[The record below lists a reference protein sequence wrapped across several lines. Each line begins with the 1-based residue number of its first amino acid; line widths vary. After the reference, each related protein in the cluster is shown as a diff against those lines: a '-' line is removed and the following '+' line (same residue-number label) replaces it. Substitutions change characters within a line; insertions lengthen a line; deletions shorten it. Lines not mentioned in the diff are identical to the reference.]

1 MIMKN
6 MEDFKP
12 AASFFFLTPFYDFLC
27 ELMGF
32 GRSFKLKVI
41 DLLSIKGFEKI
52 LDIGCGTGT
61 LIIEVKKRY
70 PNTEILGIDPDEEIL
85 KIAGKKLKKSKVSA
99 KLIKAYAQALPF
111 PDSTFD
117 LAVSTLI
124 FHHLKTD
131 VKKKSI
137 KEIYR
142 VLKKR
147 GRFLL
152 IDFGQ
157 PKTLLSKILLKVGA
171 FFEGKENMEANL
183 KGKLPLFLEGAGF
196 EIKKANLYFRGIQFL
211 EARK

>member
-1 MIMKN
+1 MKN

-70 PNTEILGIDPDEEIL
+70 PKAEILGIDPDEGVL
-85 KIAGKKLKKSKVSA
+85 KIAEKKLIKSKVSA

-111 PDSTFD
+111 SDSTFD

-131 VKKKSI
+131 VKKKSM

-152 IDFGQ
+152 VDFGQ
-157 PKTLLSKILLKVGA
+157 PKTLLSKILLKIGVL
-171 FFEGKENMEANL
+171 FEGKENMEANL
-183 KGKLPLFLEGAGF
+183 KGKLPLFLEEAGF
-196 EIKKANLYFRGIQFL
+196 EVKEADSYFRGIQFL

>member
-1 MIMKN
+1 